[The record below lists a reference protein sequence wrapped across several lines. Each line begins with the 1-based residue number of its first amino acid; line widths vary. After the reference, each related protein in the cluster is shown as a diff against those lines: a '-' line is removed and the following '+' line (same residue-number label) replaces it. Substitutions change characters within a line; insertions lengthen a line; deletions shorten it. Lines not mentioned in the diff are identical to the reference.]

1 MKITSVFAAVLL
13 LAASAEAQPQMKL
26 QIQDGRVTLEA
37 HNVPV
42 RQILAEWARVGGAK
56 VVNGEKVIG
65 APVTLQLQD
74 VPERQ
79 ALDTV
84 LRGVSG
90 YMLAARPEGVTG
102 VSAFDRIMILPTSA
116 APRNAPAPAMTGF
129 PSRPFPQPG
138 VNNAEEDVQTF
149 EPDGNEEDNDVADE
163 DAADGQDVTAPVQGM
178 PQRFQRRANV
188 FPNPTGGQQQPQ
200 PFVPQNVPGMPETV
214 GDEQEQPQDGQQ
226 PTPGNPFGVPA
237 GASATPGVISPVPQ
251 PNTPPNYPGTR
262 PRPPQQD
269 QDRDQERER

>member
-1 MKITSVFAAVLL
+1 MKITAVFAAAVLL
-13 LAASAEAQPQMKL
+13 LAASADAQQMKL
-26 QIQDGRVTLEA
+26 QIRDGRVTLEA

-56 VVNGEKVIG
+56 VVNGEKVVG

-90 YMLAARPEGVTG
+90 YMLAARPAGVTG

-129 PSRPFPQPG
+129 PSRPFPQPA
-138 VNNAEEDVQTF
+138 VNNAEEVEAF

-163 DAADGQDVTAPVQGM
+163 EIENAEGAAQVQGM

-188 FPNPTGGQQQPQ
+188 FPNPANGQPQ
-200 PFVPQNVPGMPETV
+200 PFVPQNIPGMPEV
-214 GDEQEQPQDGQQ
+214 SGDEQEQPQDAQ
-226 PTPGNPFGVPA
+226 PPTAGNPFGVPA

-251 PNTPPNYPGTR
+251 QPGTQAYPVTR
-262 PRPPQQD
+262 PPRRPPQQEQD
-269 QDRDQERER
+269 QDR